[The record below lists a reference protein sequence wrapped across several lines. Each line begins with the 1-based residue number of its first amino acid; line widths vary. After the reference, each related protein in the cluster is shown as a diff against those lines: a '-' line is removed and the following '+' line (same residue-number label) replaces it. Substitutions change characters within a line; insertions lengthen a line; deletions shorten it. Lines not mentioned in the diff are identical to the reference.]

1 MGEGFM
7 VKYSNTHNLSLF
19 FKVYVHVCGR
29 VHAHVSEGG
38 HGVQKRAL
46 DPWELDLQA
55 VVSHPMLV
63 LGTEITK
70 VLLKSST
77 CS

>member
-1 MGEGFM
+1 MEK
-7 VKYSNTHNLSLF
+7 VLWSNILIHITFHCFL
-19 FKVYVHVCGR
+19 KVYVHVCGR

-55 VVSHPMLV
+55 VVSHPILV
-63 LGTEITK
+63 LGKELT
-70 VLLKSST
+70 
-77 CS
+77 

>member
-1 MGEGFM
+1 M

-19 FKVYVHVCGR
+19 LLKVYVHVCGR
-29 VHAHVSEGG
+29 VQAHVSEGG

-46 DPWELDLQA
+46 DPWKLDLQA

-63 LGTEITK
+63 LGKELT
-70 VLLKSST
+70 
-77 CS
+77 

>member
-1 MGEGFM
+1 M

-19 FKVYVHVCGR
+19 LLKVYVHVSGR

-46 DPWELDLQA
+46 NPWELNLQA
-55 VVSHPMLV
+55 VVSHSMLV
-63 LGTEITK
+63 LGKELT
-70 VLLKSST
+70 
-77 CS
+77 